1 MGTATNLGG
10 RKAAIL
16 RAIVRD
22 YVRTG
27 NPVGSTRLVER
38 YRLKVSPAT
47 IRNDMGSLED
57 EGYIAQPY
65 TSAGRIPTDRG
76 YRWFVD
82 NWPGPEWPD
91 LPPSAAEAI
100 EKVFQNDFREVD
112 EALRAISGLLSSVTQ
127 SAAVAVAPPSGR
139 RHRLRRIELFRR
151 DARRATVLLVAD
163 SGEVEKGVVEFGDER
178 SEEDLSRMA
187 EDLNRRLNGLVF
199 EDLPGMVSSGEPDHD
214 LQVLGEEI
222 ARIVAARAVERVFAG
237 GAANILS
244 PEKFSDIGVA
254 HQIVQALEQ
263 PPLLSDLLIA
273 AKSAGAVLVFIGQE
287 VPIEQM
293 RACGVV
299 LAPYLAD
306 SGEKGTVGVIGPT
319 RMDYPRTISTVRA
332 VASALSRVFEN

>member
-1 MGTATNLGG
+1 MVGR

-27 NPVGSTRLVER
+27 QPVGSSRLAER

-47 IRNDMGSLED
+47 IRNDMGSLEE

-65 TSAGRIPTDRG
+65 TSAGRIPTDLG

-91 LPPSAAEAI
+91 LPPSAAKAI
-100 EKVFQNDFREVD
+100 EQVVHNDFRDVD
-112 EALRAISGLLSSVTQ
+112 EALRAISGLLSKVTE

-139 RHRLRRIELFRR
+139 RDRLRRLELFSR
-151 DARRATVLLVAD
+151 DARRATLLLVAA
-163 SGEVEKGVVEFGDER
+163 SGEVEKGIVEFGGDRTEQDLAALA
-178 SEEDLSRMA
+178 ETLSR
-187 EDLNRRLNGLVF
+187 RLEGVVF
-199 EDLPGMVSSGEPDHD
+199 EDLPGKAADRPADPDVGAIR
-214 LQVLGEEI
+214 QEI
-222 ARIVAARAVERVFAG
+222 SRIVAARAVERVFAG
-237 GAANILS
+237 GTANILS

-254 HQIVQALEQ
+254 HKVIEALEQ
-263 PPLLSDLLIA
+263 PPLLSDLLLA
-273 AKSAGAVLVFIGQE
+273 ARSAGAVLVCIGQE

-293 RACGVV
+293 RTCGVV
-299 LAPYLAD
+299 FAPYLAE
-306 SGEKGTVGVIGPT
+306 SGQKGTVGVIGPT
-319 RMDYPRTISTVRA
+319 RMDYPRTISAVRA